1 MESYSGGCACG
12 AVRYDV
18 RQSPVHVFYCHC
30 TDCQRETGGPF
41 ATEIYVRRESLSV
54 TGEMN
59 AYSVI
64 GDSGKAVTRK
74 FCRTCGAPIVT
85 EFEAEPLFVCV
96 KACSLDDASWL
107 KPEFHLYVKS
117 KQSWYKI
124 LDGLPQY
131 QGDMEW

>member
-1 MESYSGGCACG
+1 
-12 AVRYDV
+12 
-18 RQSPVHVFYCHC
+18 
-30 TDCQRETGGPF
+30 
-41 ATEIYVRRESLSV
+41 
-54 TGEMN
+54 MN

-64 GDSGKAVTRK
+64 GDSGKTVTRK

-85 EFEAEPLFVCV
+85 EFEVEPLFVCV

>member
-1 MESYSGGCACG
+1 M
-12 AVRYDV
+12 V
-18 RQSPVHVFYCHC
+18 VHV
-30 TDCQRETGGPF
+30 EPSVGPF
-41 ATEIYVRRESLSV
+41 ATEMYVRRESLSI

-64 GDSGKAVTRK
+64 GDSGKTVTR
-74 FCRTCGAPIVT
+74 
-85 EFEAEPLFVCV
+85 
-96 KACSLDDASWL
+96 L

-117 KQSWYKI
+117 KQLWYQI

>member
-1 MESYSGGCACG
+1 
-12 AVRYDV
+12 
-18 RQSPVHVFYCHC
+18 
-30 TDCQRETGGPF
+30 
-41 ATEIYVRRESLSV
+41 
-54 TGEMN
+54 MN

-64 GDSGKAVTRK
+64 GDSGKTVTRK

-85 EFEAEPLFVCV
+85 EFAAEPLFVCV

-107 KPEFHLYVKS
+107 RPEFHLYVKS
-117 KQSWYKI
+117 KQSWYQI